1 MIRPFL
7 RAGATAVALSC
18 VLASPGAA
26 QSNAQGGAASRAT
39 QAPSYQAAASG
50 RATTVVELTARVPAS
65 TPAAERPAAKKIAID
80 YGQPHA
86 RGRDVLPLVP
96 TTTPWRAGANT
107 STSFTTDVDL
117 IINRTPVPRGTYTL
131 YVQRSPNGAQLIVN
145 KQTGQWGTIY
155 EQKQDLAR
163 IDMRVRTL
171 SQPLDALQIVLVPTP
186 GSLKGVLRIVWGTL
200 EMETD
205 WEAKP

>member
-1 MIRPFL
+1 MIRAFL
-7 RAGATAVALSC
+7 RAGT
-18 VLASPGAA
+18 GAA
-26 QSNAQGGAASRAT
+26 LLSGAFAAGLSAQQGGAQPA
-39 QAPSYQAAASG
+39 YQVAASG
-50 RATTVVELTARVPAS
+50 RATTVVEITARVPAS
-65 TPAAERPAAKKIAID
+65 TPAAARPAPKKITID

-96 TTTPWRAGANT
+96 TSAPWRAGANT

-117 IINRTPVPRGTYTL
+117 DFGGTRVPKGTYTL
-131 YVQRSPNGAQLIVN
+131 YVQRSAKGAQLIVN
-145 KQTGQWGTIY
+145 RQTGQWGTVY
-155 EQKQDLAR
+155 DAKQDLAR

-171 SQPLDALQIVLVPTP
+171 GQPLDALQITLVPAP
-186 GSLKGVLRIVWGTL
+186 GTMKGVLRIVWGTL